1 MGMTEIY
8 LSLGSNLGDRQG
20 NLDKAIEMLSDALG
34 VQPEA
39 VSQVI
44 ETEPW
49 GFDSK
54 NKFLNMCVLYSVA
67 LPEDILAEMAARG
80 LLYEAKRIERWM
92 GREKSGP
99 GYEDRPIDID
109 ILYFDDIALNEKDL
123 IIPHPRIAERD
134 FVKIPLREIAKPALR
149 AAYPEI
155 FNYISTS
162 K

>member
-1 MGMTEIY
+1 MEEVEVY

-20 NLDKAIEMLSDALG
+20 NLDRAVEMLSDSLG

-39 VSQVI
+39 VSSVI

-49 GFDSK
+49 GYDSK
-54 NKFLNMCVLYSVA
+54 NKYLNMCVLYSIV
-67 LPEDILAEMAARG
+67 LPEDIPAEVAARG

-92 GREKSGP
+92 GREKSGQ
-99 GYEDRPIDID
+99 GYEDRPIDVD
-109 ILYFDDIALNEKDL
+109 ILFFGDIVLNEDDL
-123 IIPHPRIAERD
+123 KIPHPLIGERD

-155 FNYISTS
+155 FV
-162 K
+162 

>member
-1 MGMTEIY
+1 MVQTDIY
-8 LSLGSNLGDRQG
+8 LSLGSNLGDRQA
-20 NLDKAIEMLSDALG
+20 NLDQAVEMLSDALG

-39 VSQVI
+39 VSSVI

-49 GFDSK
+49 GFSSE
-54 NKFLNMCVLYSVA
+54 NKFLNSCVLYSVV
-67 LPEDILAEMAARG
+67 LPEDIPAAMAARG

-92 GREKSGP
+92 GRESSCE

-109 ILYFDDIALNEKDL
+109 ILYFGDLVLNEDDL
-123 IIPHPRIAERD
+123 KIPHPLIGERD

-155 FNYISTS
+155 FV
-162 K
+162 

>member
-67 LPEDILAEMAARG
+67 LPEDIPAEMAARG

-92 GREKSGP
+92 GREQARNASVAVFKRMDP
-99 GYEDRPIDID
+99 
-109 ILYFDDIALNEKDL
+109 DIAVVEECRQLN
-123 IIPHPRIAERD
+123 
-134 FVKIPLREIAKPALR
+134 R
-149 AAYPEI
+149 AVLP
-155 FNYISTS
+155 
-162 K
+162 

>member
-1 MGMTEIY
+1 MEQVDIY

-20 NLDKAIEMLSDALG
+20 NLDKAVEMLSDALG

-39 VSQVI
+39 VSSVI

-49 GFDSK
+49 GYTSG
-54 NKFLNMCVLYSVA
+54 NKFLNMCVLYSIA
-67 LPEDILAEMAARG
+67 LPEDIPAAMAARG

-92 GREKSGP
+92 GREKSGE

-109 ILYFDDIALNEKDL
+109 ILYFGGLSLNEDDL
-123 IIPHPRIAERD
+123 KIPHPLIEERD

-155 FNYISTS
+155 FA
-162 K
+162 

>member
-1 MGMTEIY
+1 MEQVDIY

-20 NLDKAIEMLSDALG
+20 NLDKAVEMLSDALG

-39 VSQVI
+39 VSSVI

-49 GFDSK
+49 GYTSD
-54 NKFLNMCVLYSVA
+54 NKFLNMCVLYSIA
-67 LPEDILAEMAARG
+67 LPEDIPAAMAARG
-80 LLYEAKRIERWM
+80 LLYEAKRIEHWM
-92 GREKSGP
+92 GREKSGE

-109 ILYFDDIALNEKDL
+109 ILYFGALALNEEDL
-123 IIPHPRIAERD
+123 NIPHPLIEERD

-155 FNYISTS
+155 FA
-162 K
+162 

>member
-1 MGMTEIY
+1 MEPVDIY

-39 VSQVI
+39 VSSVI

-49 GFDSK
+49 GYNSE
-54 NKFLNMCVLYSVA
+54 NKFLNICVLYSIV
-67 LPEDILAEMAARG
+67 LPEDIPAAMAARG
-80 LLYEAKRIERWM
+80 LLYEAKRIEKWM

-99 GYEDRPIDID
+99 GYEDRPRDID
-109 ILYFDDIALNEKDL
+109 VLYFGNVELKEKDL
-123 IIPHPRIAERD
+123 EIPHPRITERD
-134 FVKIPLREIAKPALR
+134 FVKIPLKEIAKPTLR

-155 FNYISTS
+155 FSYISTS